1 MATQKPRISNTN
13 LTVDAPLVFYENS
26 PEAADLNP
34 SFVRL
39 IAGNVV
45 GPFFGGFLGSDDLGT
60 GEPDP
65 EPEDPGDQP
74 DDPSG
79 KTSPE
84 LSDIQL
90 ISNEVVYDA
99 AGIPTAK
106 IVFKVKNSSE
116 QEVKSM
122 NIKVQ
127 TV

>member
-26 PEAADLNP
+26 PEAAELNP
-34 SFVRL
+34 SFVRI

-45 GPFFGGFLGSDDLGT
+45 GPFFGNYLGSDDLGT

-65 EPEDPGDQP
+65 EPEQPGDEP
-74 DDPSG
+74 EVPSD
-79 KTSPE
+79 KKAPE

-106 IVFKVKNSSE
+106 IVFKVKNSSDR
-116 QEVKSM
+116 QVKSM